1 MNKKKIIT
9 SLALIL
15 ILSSCSN
22 KAKTTKNP
30 VSEETIAAALDDGK
44 TEDESSDIDIKKDDS
59 LNKNTDE
66 KEIDYDRWRKMIVEI
81 GDFSETLADN
91 LSDDQLDDLITKA
104 KKASKTTGYWAV
116 KDFVFQQLS
125 KMYPELSNKFPLDS
139 VERKYYQEASKEGE
153 LTNKYEHERR
163 LMADWGYDAGKVWTF
178 QDKFI
183 EDALNIAYLED
194 DQLYYEDYVKRAAQ
208 ILFQEDKE
216 EGDEETAEE
225 NDNTTKKTK
234 KQAIRRFGSSQVDY
248 DALKSTLV
256 SYYEFAPSTVN
267 QMTNEDIDLAYTK
280 AMDRLEET
288 GIGDIGLI
296 FEELGKMFPGASTMY
311 PGNKE

>member
-22 KAKTTKNP
+22 KAKTAKNP
-30 VSEETIAAALDDGK
+30 VSEETIAAALDDGQ
-44 TEDESSDIDIKKDDS
+44 TEDKSSDTDIKKNDA
-59 LNKNTDE
+59 LNKEMKE
-66 KEIDYDRWRKMIVEI
+66 KEVDYDRWRKMIVEI

-104 KKASKTTGYWAV
+104 KKASKTTGYWDV

-125 KMYPELSNKFPLDS
+125 KMYPELSYKFPLDS

-153 LTNKYEHERR
+153 LTNKYEHVRR
-163 LMADWGYDAGKVWTF
+163 LMTDWGYDAGKVWTF

-216 EGDEETAEE
+216 VNDEETTEE

-248 DALKSTLV
+248 DALKSALV

-296 FEELGKMFPGASTMY
+296 FDELGKMFPGASTMY
-311 PGNKE
+311 PGDKE